1 MREIDYI
8 LIEDLE
14 SLMDK
19 WMKLLDEETLDLRKV
34 EKEKE
39 NGKL

>member
-14 SLMDK
+14 SLMDQ
-19 WMKLLDEETLDLRKV
+19 WLEIM
-34 EKEKE
+34 EKE

>member
-34 EKEKE
+34 EKEKK